1 MLIGHRFSL
10 AAFCLRHS
18 IGKAGNDETIYRL
31 YPAAVILEAP
41 VLAIRST
48 GSFLPAKLFVV

>member
-1 MLIGHRFSL
+1 M
-10 AAFCLRHS
+10 RHS